1 MYRRTWL
8 WRGSTTWNSRSAPWG
23 DRTKT
28 SRYPSQ
34 SGLET
39 GIWKGEDEKDSRCTH
54 SGPGG
59 FGQIK
64 RKFFRFYSR
73 FPSYSANP
81 HLFPSKFK
89 VEVVF
94 SKQKRTSSNVKPGRN
109 ICLDDLKYARS
120 GLCHRSFPVIDVTF
134 LLIDTKIKDQFLL
147 GNARWHSILKRD
159 LDKDETLKLYQDLRS
174 CLPSGYESNRRNS
187 SGPTKLNTNT
197 LNFFRYHGSLP
208 RKVGGVHFIQQE
220 TSWVAIY
227 ISPFGPERKAVVY
240 KGYTQPVRGG
250 NFVLPP
256 TVMKRNPFMFDF
268 MKAKILT
275 ALVGRSLENI
285 LGIGISTNSIS
296 ETIWQLREASE
307 LITKRNQVVENK
319 IAGVELE
326 HAILAMVGAYNRC
339 SLVEYP
345 TAYHVDRF
353 AKTNLEEF
361 LKSYAIPGVRWKL
374 SSDTEAKFRKMLNA
388 IEEGRE
394 RDACVV
400 AVPSLENKKLLEI
413 PMPSRIGL
421 RGIGRGGKGKGRY
434 VVAVLDWRNGPQ
446 ALRRQQY
453 LAAGGTAER
462 VTQAVF
468 DAFFGV

>member
-1 MYRRTWL
+1 MSSFRIRIEPEELFRSDKIEYKYSNFFPIPWFTTKEGGRRSFHTARNLLGYNLHIPFWTGAQGSGL
-8 WRGSTTWNSRSAPWG
+8 QGVYPTGAWGELCSTT
-23 DRTKT
+23 DR
-28 SRYPSQ
+28 
-34 SGLET
+34 
-39 GIWKGEDEKDSRCTH
+39 
-54 SGPGG
+54 
-59 FGQIK
+59 
-64 RKFFRFYSR
+64 
-73 FPSYSANP
+73 N
-81 HLFPSKFK
+81 
-89 VEVVF
+89 
-94 SKQKRTSSNVKPGRN
+94 
-109 ICLDDLKYARS
+109 
-120 GLCHRSFPVIDVTF
+120 
-134 LLIDTKIKDQFLL
+134 
-147 GNARWHSILKRD
+147 
-159 LDKDETLKLYQDLRS
+159 
-174 CLPSGYESNRRNS
+174 
-187 SGPTKLNTNT
+187 
-197 LNFFRYHGSLP
+197 
-208 RKVGGVHFIQQE
+208 
-220 TSWVAIY
+220 
-227 ISPFGPERKAVVY
+227 
-240 KGYTQPVRGG
+240 
-250 NFVLPP
+250 
-256 TVMKRNPFMFDF
+256 NPFMFDF